1 MSAESSELPFRLQVA
16 PPRPVR
22 TDVAI
27 GCIGAGFIMDACH
40 LVAYAGVGLRA
51 TAIASRRRA
60 RAEDVAARHGIATV
74 HDDYAALLADP
85 RIEIVDIAVPPD
97 VQIQIVREA
106 VRHADHI
113 RGILCQKPLGVDL
126 AQAVEIVRLCDEAGI
141 TLAVNQNMRFDPSV
155 RAARQLLEEGWLGTP
170 VLATIDLRAIPHWMP
185 WQERQGW
192 VTFRI
197 LSIHHLDTFRYWLG
211 DPDRVFA
218 SACPDPRT
226 ARSFAHRDGIALY
239 VLEYGES
246 LRAAGWDDVW
256 TGPARE
262 GAAADIGI
270 QWRLEGTDGT
280 AVGTIGWPK
289 YPAREPS
296 TVRFTSRRLG
306 RTWFA
311 PEWDTVW
318 FPDAFSGPMCDLIA
332 ALESGTRP
340 MLDGHDNLKTM
351 AVVEACYRS
360 AESHCAVSP
369 DELLAACG
377 VGD

>member
-1 MSAESSELPFRLQVA
+1 MSPTAYESPIALDVA

-27 GCIGAGFIMDACH
+27 GCVGAGFIMDECH
-40 LVAYAGVGLRA
+40 LVAYSSVGLRA
-51 TAIASRRRA
+51 TAIASRRMERA
-60 RAEDVAARHGIATV
+60 KQVAARHGIETV
-74 HDDYAALLADP
+74 HADYRALLADP

-97 VQIQIVREA
+97 VQIEIVREA

-126 AQAVEIVRLCDEAGI
+126 AQAVSIVRMCEEAGI

-155 RAARQLLEEGWLGTP
+155 RAARQLLEQGWLGTP

-185 WQERQGW
+185 WQKRQGW

-197 LSIHHLDTFRYWLG
+197 LSIHHLDTFRHWLG
-211 DPDRVFA
+211 DPDRVMA

-226 ARSFAHRDGIALY
+226 SRSFPHHDGIALY
-239 VLEYGES
+239 VLEYGDG

-256 TGPARE
+256 AGPARE
-262 GAAADIGI
+262 GAAAEIGI
-270 QWRLEGTDGT
+270 QWRLEGTEGT
-280 AVGTIGWPK
+280 AIGTIGWPK

-296 TVRFTSRRLG
+296 TVRFTSTRLG
-306 RTWFA
+306 RLWFA
-311 PEWDTVW
+311 PQWDVVW

-332 ALESGTRP
+332 SLESGRPP
-340 MLDGHDNLKTM
+340 MLNGRDNLKTM

-360 AESHCAVSP
+360 AAEHRAVSP
-369 DELLAACG
+369 AELLAECG
-377 VGD
+377 ATN